1 MASDANDYAAV
12 HASQLLNVPGS
23 SSGNLLFDEDVPFYS
38 MVFKGHVPLAGE
50 SVNLAEDPQR
60 TILQAVES
68 GSGLHYTVIHQ
79 YESVLLDAA
88 YPVFYGS
95 VFSDIS
101 GQIAEQTQAL
111 REYYEQTANAEILN
125 HRILKNGLRM
135 TTFSNGV
142 TVYVNYGDQALTS
155 PAGEVNP
162 LGFRMEGKAP

>member
-1 MASDANDYAAV
+1 
-12 HASQLLNVPGS
+12 
-23 SSGNLLFDEDVPFYS
+23 

-101 GQIAEQTQAL
+101 EQIAEQTQAL
-111 REYYEQTANAEILN
+111 REYYERTANAEILN